1 MTAILADFPSSPMI
15 VTISIDITSSDDPT
29 CSDEE
34 KMALNEAE
42 ADVDEGLAA
51 IEADLE
57 ELQDL
62 VAGNN

>member
-1 MTAILADFPSSPMI
+1 MI

-29 CSDEE
+29 CSAEE
-34 KMALNEAE
+34 KVALNEAE